1 MTNEMEKKLEAL
13 LQNEDEISA
22 IYDGE
27 PEQIL
32 ANFAARGI
40 EMSME
45 ELGELSVGLL
55 DGMQPSREGELS
67 ENELEDVAGGVNIV
81 TAMVRIGVACGQFT
95 VGLKDG
101 IQENRPCK
109 KATPYKVG
117 YKIGRKCV
125 R

>member
-27 PEQIL
+27 PDQIL

-45 ELGELSVGLL
+45 ELGELSFGLL
-55 DGMQPSREGELS
+55 DGARSPREDELS
-67 ENELEDVAGGVNIV
+67 ENELENVAGGINM
-81 TAMVRIGVACGQFT
+81 AGVMACAGVVFGQFT
-95 VGLKDG
+95 LGVQDG
-101 IQENRPCK
+101 IQENRPRMK
-109 KATPYKVG
+109 TAPYKVG